1 MPAKEETLNSL
12 GLSLPQ
18 PSNPVANYVPAAVSG
33 NLIFL
38 SGHIPRSSDGS
49 FITGKLGEDY
59 TTAQGYEVAKLVTLS
74 LLASIKRELG
84 SLDRITKIVRL
95 TCLVNCT
102 PTFIE
107 QPAVANGASDLLS
120 SLWTADTGHSRVAIG
135 VASLPGGVP
144 VEIDLVGEYSN

>member
-1 MPAKEETLNSL
+1 MSTIEETLNSL
-12 GLSLPQ
+12 GLSLPE
-18 PSNPVANYVPAAVSG
+18 PSTPVANYVPAAITG

-38 SGHIPRSSDGS
+38 SGHIPRTSDGS

-59 TTAQGYEVAKLVTLS
+59 TTSQGYETAQLVTLS
-74 LLASIKRELG
+74 LLASIKQALG
-84 SLDRITKIVRL
+84 SLDRLTKIVRL

-102 PTFIE
+102 PSFID

-120 SLWTADTGHSRVAIG
+120 SLLGSDNGHSRVAIG

-144 VEIDLVGEYSN
+144 VEIDLIAEYSS